1 MRLSPRTRAAGC
13 PARPLALAALTVTAL
28 LLASGCGSSPPGPR
42 SSPTKTAAQGDPRGG
57 TKITIKTQS
66 LRGVGK
72 VLVTAKGYALYMF
85 EPDHHRSVTCTG
97 VCAGT
102 WPPVTLPSGASVVA
116 GPGVNASLIG
126 SDPDPGGGRVV
137 TYDGWPL
144 YTYTGDVQPGQATG
158 QDIDLNGGDWYVL
171 RPSGAPLIPT
181 P

>member
-1 MRLSPRTRAAGC
+1 MRLTPRTRVAGC
-13 PARPLALAALTVTAL
+13 LARRLTVAALAVIAL
-28 LLASGCGSSPPGPR
+28 LLASGCGSSSPGAG
-42 SSPTKTAAQGDPRGG
+42 SSPTKTAARGG
-57 TKITIKTQS
+57 TKITIKSES

-72 VLVTAKGYALYMF
+72 VLVNAKGYALYMF
-85 EPDHHRSVTCTG
+85 EPDHHRSVTCSG

-102 WPPVTLPSGASVVA
+102 WPPVMLPSGASVVA
-116 GPGVNASLIG
+116 GQGVNASLIG
-126 SDPDPGGGRVV
+126 SDPGPSGGRVV